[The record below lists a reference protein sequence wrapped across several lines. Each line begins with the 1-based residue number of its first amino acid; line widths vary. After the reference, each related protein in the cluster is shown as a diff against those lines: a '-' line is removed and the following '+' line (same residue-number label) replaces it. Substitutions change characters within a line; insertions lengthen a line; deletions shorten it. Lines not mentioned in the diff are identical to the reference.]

1 MIKRSITRRSVLAAA
16 LVLALAAAV
25 PATSAPQAKP
35 GAAVV
40 LEYKMPA
47 GRTLTYQ
54 NKSEQAQVME
64 VQGQSMDTQVVNS
77 STVTFKSKG
86 LKDKNLLLGVTI
98 DDITASIT
106 NSMQGDMSP
115 DMATVKGKSFD
126 MVLSP
131 LGAEVDVTGAEAIT
145 FSTAGESQSVA
156 SEFKAFFPDLPG
168 KPVKVGDTWPSTT
181 TVDENSGP
189 MSIQVTL
196 QNVNTLEGF
205 ETIDGLECAR
215 VTTNF
220 TGTVAGSGNQMG
232 MDLAISGTTKGTGS
246 WHFAVKDGLLVK
258 SASDSTSELTIDVSA
273 AGMSIPM
280 TQTIKGEVKLTAKS

>member
-1 MIKRSITRRSVLAAA
+1 MNKNTLRMRMAVAAA
-16 LVLALAAAV
+16 VILALAVAI

-47 GRTLTYQ
+47 GRSLTYQ

-64 VQGQSMDTQVVNS
+64 VQGQSMDTQVANT

-86 LKDKNLLLGVTI
+86 PKDKNLLLGVTI
-98 DDITASIT
+98 DEITASVT
-106 NSMQGDMSP
+106 NSMQGDLSP
-115 DMATVKGKSFD
+115 DMASVKGKSFD

-145 FSTAGESQSVA
+145 FSTAGESQSIA
-156 SEFKAFFPDLPG
+156 SEFKTFFPDLPG

-181 TVDENSGP
+181 TVEEKTGAMN
-189 MSIQVTL
+189 IQISL
-196 QNVNTLEGF
+196 QNANTLDGF
-205 ETIDGLECAR
+205 ETIDGMECAK
-215 VTTNF
+215 VSTKF

-246 WHFAVKDGLLVK
+246 WYFAVKDGILVK
-258 SASDSTSELTIDVSA
+258 SSSDSTSELTIDVSA

-280 TQTIKGEVKLTAKS
+280 TQTVKGEIKLSGKA

>member
-1 MIKRSITRRSVLAAA
+1 MTKNSITRRSVLAAA
-16 LVLALAAAV
+16 VILALAAAV
-25 PATSAPQAKP
+25 PAASTPQAKP

-47 GRTLTYQ
+47 GRSLTYQ
-54 NKSEQAQVME
+54 NKSEQAQIME
-64 VQGQSMDTQVVNS
+64 VQGQAMDTQVANT

-86 LKDKNLLLGVTI
+86 PKDQNLLLAVTI
-98 DDITASIT
+98 DDITASVT

-115 DMATVKGKSFD
+115 DLAAVKGKSFD

-145 FSTAGESQSVA
+145 FSVAGESQSVA
-156 SEFKAFFPDLPG
+156 SEFKTYFPDLPG
-168 KPVKVGDTWPSTT
+168 KPIKVGDTWPSTT
-181 TVDENSGP
+181 TVDEKNGP
-189 MSIQVTL
+189 ISVQVTL

-205 ETIDGLECAR
+205 ETVDGMECAK
-215 VTTNF
+215 VSTTF

-246 WHFAVKDGLLVK
+246 WHFAVKDGVLVK
-258 SASDSTSELTIDVSA
+258 SASDSTSELTIDVTA

-280 TQTIKGEVKLTAKS
+280 TQTVKGEVKLTAKS